1 MAMLRATQRLIALCS
16 PRAAQAS
23 GERAGWGAIYPAARH
38 ACKGQ
43 IETTCGGEMLHRVH
57 GKRVP
62 RSTIAM
68 YLRSADAAGGA
79 AGGFA
84 SFANSPNF
92 LITSVAEKS
101 VFANFGRFDGISPD
115 FDRIKC
121 AGMSASTCSQPL
133 HLSLDRNLL

>member
-68 YLRSADAAGGA
+68 YLRSAGKRR
-79 AGGFA
+79 A
-84 SFANSPNF
+84 SANSSSDQTLPVVPP
-92 LITSVAEKS
+92 VALP
-101 VFANFGRFDGISPD
+101 VSPIPEFPD
-115 FDRIKC
+115 YLC
-121 AGMSASTCSQPL
+121 G
-133 HLSLDRNLL
+133 